1 MKKNLREKLKT
12 VKENNGEK
20 NKTAKGIYNELNN
33 ISHSLRMID
42 MSINPDS
49 DGVFIDD
56 REKNRFRML
65 VEHASKKVE
74 DMKDTIIKRTKK
86 QD

>member
-1 MKKNLREKLKT
+1 MKENLREKLKI

-42 MSINPDS
+42 MQINPDS

-86 QD
+86 

>member
-56 REKNRFRML
+56 REKNLFRML

-86 QD
+86 

>member
-86 QD
+86 

>member
-1 MKKNLREKLKT
+1 MKKNLREKLKM

-86 QD
+86 